1 MCLAVPSRR
10 REWKIPSWYQWE
22 ALGCQAGETTFMS
35 ISYTFVLCLRCLCFF
50 LKKRVGNLLKAQPG
64 CGRPS
69 SLWLWSSFL
78 AGCKLRAFLFLEVT
92 ARPGPWCLLPSPK
105 LARDAERLSHLLVF
119 FSIYLFGRARS
130 LLWFLLLNSY
140 CAARQNPGYFM
151 YVIIFGLPDSSM
163 RWTSFLFG
171 RWRNHE
177 WGRFSPGTWVR
188 R

>member
-1 MCLAVPSRR
+1 MCLAVPSRC

-69 SLWLWSSFL
+69 SLWLWPSFL
-78 AGCKLRAFLFLEVT
+78 AGCKMRAFLFLEVT

-119 FSIYLFGRARS
+119 FSIYLFGCAGS
-130 LLWFLLLNSY
+130 LLWFLLLSSY
-140 CAARQNPGYFM
+140 CAPGRTQGISCMLSYL
-151 YVIIFGLPDSSM
+151 V
-163 RWTSFLFG
+163 FLIVL
-171 RWRNHE
+171 
-177 WGRFSPGTWVR
+177 WGGHHFSLAGEEIMNEGGSGTWVR